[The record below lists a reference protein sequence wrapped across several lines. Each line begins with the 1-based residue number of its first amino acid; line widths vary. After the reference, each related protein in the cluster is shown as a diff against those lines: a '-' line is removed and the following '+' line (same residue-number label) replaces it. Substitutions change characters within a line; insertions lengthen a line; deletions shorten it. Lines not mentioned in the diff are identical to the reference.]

1 MFKYSRME
9 NKSDFVIL
17 TVRYN
22 LNKDLKYINLRIQN
36 SVSEMGLN

>member
-9 NKSDFVIL
+9 NKSDIIIL

-22 LNKDLKYINLRIQN
+22 LDKDLKYIYQLKNTEQC
-36 SVSEMGLN
+36 